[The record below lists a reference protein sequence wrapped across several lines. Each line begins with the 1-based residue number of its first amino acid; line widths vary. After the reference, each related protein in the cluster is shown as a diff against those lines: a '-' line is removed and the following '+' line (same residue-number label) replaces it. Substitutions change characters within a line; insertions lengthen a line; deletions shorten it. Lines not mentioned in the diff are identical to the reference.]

1 MPAART
7 RPCRR
12 GGARARARA
21 ARPRGRA
28 GGLRPPAPAG
38 LAPAGAGA
46 PRSGVSAGAGRPPAR
61 ACRLRAVG
69 GEAGTAGTAGW
80 EAALE
85 ALRAAGPAADGPLY
99 ATAIGACCE
108 AGEFAKAAELHKAA
122 ALFGVA
128 AAPEGLAAAL
138 RAAVQLPDP
147 ELAAEVVAAMR
158 ERGLALPPGLLQ
170 GAFGVLAE
178 AKRHEALLGYVD
190 AMGTEAILEGGGP
203 AVNVAVKVFAKA
215 GELDRAIEVVE
226 AAIKAQCE
234 IPRGA
239 YDALVLALSFAGEM
253 QKAEDVMEWRDYL

>member
-1 MPAART
+1 MAARM

-12 GGARARARA
+12 GGARARA

-28 GGLRPPAPAG
+28 GGRQPPPAPR
-38 LAPAGAGA
+38 LAPAGAGG
-46 PRSGVSAGAGRPPAR
+46 PQSGVSAG
-61 ACRLRAVG
+61 
-69 GEAGTAGTAGW
+69 GEAGTAGW

-138 RAAVQLPDP
+138 WAAVQLPDP

-158 ERGLALPPGLLQ
+158 ERGLELPPGLLQ

-215 GELDRAIEVVE
+215 DELDRAIEVVE
-226 AAIKAQCE
+226 AAIKAECE

-239 YDALVLALSFAGEM
+239 YDALALALSFAGEM
-253 QKAEDVMEWRDYL
+253 EKAEDVMEWRDYL